1 MILLGF
7 SWFLLKM
14 TEHIGTDHEREL
26 LPLEP
31 LILLGFSGVGT
42 DGTHKKEHIYCIP
55 KFLSLKIWEYI

>member
-7 SWFLLKM
+7 SGFLLKM

-26 LPLEP
+26 LPLKP

-42 DGTHKKEHIYCIP
+42 DGTHEKEHIYCIP

>member
-7 SWFLLKM
+7 SGFLLKM

-26 LPLEP
+26 LPLKP

-42 DGTHKKEHIYCIP
+42 DGTHKKEHIYCTP